1 MSLLPEIRQ
10 VKPQTEQFACRWQTV
25 IFRNYRM
32 VPAERIAFVLGCT
45 SEVIH
50 REAARLGLRAG
61 EHDPR
66 WLTEGYITIIRNNW
80 YLLPYEQLLELLQW
94 DETRLEFVLTKED
107 FLDTKLG
114 KFKPACE
121 KVSYAPLTT
130 EQAEA
135 TSRIAETVRKWDVSK
150 RTYFDFFQSD
160 VPSAEPVLRQGK
172 NLRLVHG
179 YLTPCGDAFIEN
191 AHSHLPDALLARYAE
206 CGVNAVFIHG
216 VLSSLSPYPFDPELS
231 RDYPTRRAHLR
242 ELIERAGKW
251 GIKIYLYLDEPRA
264 LPVSWFG
271 SRVPASAMGH
281 RQGNL
286 AALCLNAKE
295 GRDYLYTAVRDL
307 FEEIP
312 DIGGIFTI
320 TKSEYFTH
328 CTYGGYPLEKC
339 TCPRCSKLPIE
350 TMPAMTNNIIMEAI
364 RDSGSKAELIANL
377 WGWSPALGW
386 SDEQISHALEI
397 LDRDIVALGISDY
410 DVAIEKGGIK
420 SHVIDYSISNPG
432 PSEVTR
438 KALMQAA
445 KLGHKAYAKVQMNCS
460 WECSSVPYLPV
471 FDLELEHLQNL
482 HAIGVDDLML
492 TWTLGG
498 YPSIAYD
505 MVADYQENPNGFS
518 MERWYE
524 KHFGEHAAEIHHA
537 VELLCRGFRELPFSV
552 RMLYNSPKNLG
563 PANLWNLTLEERN
576 STMVCYSF
584 DDYEKW
590 IYPYPPE
597 IYLSQFE
604 KLIVDWQAGCEAL
617 AAVRGVP
624 LAEEMLLYA
633 RVALAHFKSDLI
645 HTRYALA
652 KRAGD
657 MEVLLP
663 MIDEECAVT
672 EELLQL
678 CGISPLIGY
687 ETSNHYFYT
696 ERNLIE
702 KLVQMNQMRQQIVD
716 FLNKTKKGNN

>member
-1 MSLLPEIRQ
+1 MLPEIR
-10 VKPQTEQFACRWQTV
+10 KIIPLLEQFPTAWQTV

-32 VPAERIAFVLGCT
+32 VPTEHIARVLDCT
-45 SEVIH
+45 VEDIQ

-61 EHDPR
+61 EHDSR
-66 WLTEGYITIIRNNW
+66 WMTEGYITLIRNNW

-94 DETRLEFVLTKED
+94 DEARLEFVLTKED

-121 KVSYAPLTT
+121 KVTYAPLTA
-130 EQAEA
+130 EQDAA
-135 TSRIAETVRKWDVSK
+135 TSCIAETIHKWDVSE
-150 RTYFDFFQSD
+150 RTYFDFFPAVESS
-160 VPSAEPVLRQGK
+160 VPSNLRQGK

-179 YLTPCGDAFIEN
+179 YLTPCGDAFIEDTR
-191 AHSHLPDALLARYAE
+191 SHLPDSLLNRYAE
-206 CGVNAVFIHG
+206 CGINALFIHG
-216 VLSSLSPYPFDPELS
+216 VLSTLSPYPFDPELS

-242 ELIERAGKW
+242 DLVERADKR

-281 RQGNL
+281 RQGDL
-286 AALCLNAKE
+286 AALCLNTKE

-307 FEEIP
+307 FEAIP
-312 DIGGIFTI
+312 DIGGVFTI

-328 CTYGGYPLEKC
+328 CTYGGYPLDKC

-350 TMPAMTNNIIMEAI
+350 TMPAVTNNIIMEAI

-386 SDEQISHALEI
+386 SDEQIAHALEI
-397 LDRDIVALGISDY
+397 LDRDVVALGISDY
-410 DVAIEKGGIK
+410 DVAIEKGGVK
-420 SHVIDYSISNPG
+420 GKVIDYSISNPG

-445 KLGHKAYAKVQMNCS
+445 ELGHKTYAKVQMNCS
-460 WECSSVPYLPV
+460 WELSSVPYLPV

-498 YPSIAYD
+498 YPSITYD
-505 MVADYQENPNGFS
+505 MVADYQEDPNGFS
-518 MERWYE
+518 LDRWYE
-524 KHFGEHAAEIHHA
+524 KQFGTHADEIHHA
-537 VELLCRGFRELPFSV
+537 VELFCRGFRELPFSV

-563 PANLWNLTLEERN
+563 PANLWNLVPDEKN

-590 IYPYPPE
+590 IYPYPPA

-604 KLIVDWQAGCEAL
+604 KLIADWQAGCEAL
-617 AAVRGVP
+617 AAVQGVS

-657 MEVLLP
+657 MKLLLSL
-663 MIDEECAVT
+663 IDEERAVT
-672 EELLQL
+672 QDLLVLSEQ
-678 CGISPLIGY
+678 SPLIGY

-702 KLVQMNQMRQQIVD
+702 KLLQMDQMYQRIVED
-716 FLNKTKKGNN
+716 LR